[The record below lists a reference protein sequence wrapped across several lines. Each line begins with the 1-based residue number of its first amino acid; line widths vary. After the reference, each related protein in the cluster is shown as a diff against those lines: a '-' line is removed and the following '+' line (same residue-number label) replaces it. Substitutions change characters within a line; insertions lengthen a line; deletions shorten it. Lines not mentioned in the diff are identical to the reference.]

1 MNQSNKKN
9 LEFIKN
15 SGVTYFL
22 QDSPRNWFEDNRKS
36 HKQHVISGDNDKIV
50 NINNVIDSIKNH
62 QTPLQKS
69 SKKLV
74 VYDGTLNAKVMFIGE
89 APGKDEDEKGIPFVG
104 RAGQLLNKMLK
115 AINLNREDVYITNV
129 VNWRPPDNRTP
140 TDEEILE
147 FLPFLQ
153 KQIDIVDPKFIFLLG
168 GVAAKAILS
177 TPLALGKLRGKW
189 HEYKSLKL
197 NKTIYTIASYHP
209 AFLLRS
215 PQYKKASWEDLQMLQ
230 KKLNDDKVS

>member
-15 SGVTYFL
+15 AGVNYFL
-22 QDSPRNWFEDNRKS
+22 QDTARNWFENPTNSSASQINDMNGDKS
-36 HKQHVISGDNDKIV
+36 KKIDQIIDKI
-50 NINNVIDSIKNH
+50 KNFD
-62 QTPLQKS
+62 TPL
-69 SKKLV
+69 KKTAKNLV
-74 VYDGTLNAKVMFIGE
+74 VYDGSFDAKVMFIGE
-89 APGKDEDEKGIPFVG
+89 APGRDEDTQGLPFVG
-104 RAGQLLNKMLK
+104 RAGQLLNKMLS
-115 AINLNREDVYITNV
+115 AINLKREEVYITNV

-140 TDEEILE
+140 TDDEILQ

-153 KQIDIVDPKFIFLLG
+153 EQIDVVNPDFIFLLG

-177 TPLALGKLRGKW
+177 TPLALGKLRGSW
-189 HEYKSLKL
+189 HEYQSLQL
-197 NKTIYTIASYHP
+197 NKKIYTIASYHP

-230 KKLNDDKVS
+230 KKINEKN

>member
-15 SGVTYFL
+15 IGISYFL
-22 QDSPRNWFEDNRKS
+22 QNTPRKWYEDNSKS
-36 HKQHVISGDNDKIV
+36 PLGINKIENNDKLIKINHIV
-50 NINNVIDSIKNH
+50 KKIKNFD
-62 QTPLQKS
+62 TPL
-69 SKKLV
+69 KKLAKNLV
-74 VYDGTLNAKVMFIGE
+74 LYDGNLDAKVMFIGE
-89 APGKDEDEKGIPFVG
+89 APGKEEDIKGVPFVG
-104 RAGQLLNKMLK
+104 KAGQLLNKMLA
-115 AINLNREDVYITNV
+115 AINLTRDEVYITNV

-153 KQIDIVDPKFIFLLG
+153 EQIDVVKPDIIFLLG
-168 GVAAKAILS
+168 SVAAKAILS
-177 TPLALGKLRGKW
+177 TPLALGKIRGSW
-189 HEYKSLKL
+189 HNYQSLNL

-215 PQYKKASWEDLQMLQ
+215 PKFKKAAWEDLQMLQ
-230 KKLNDDKVS
+230 KKINEKN

>member
-15 SGVTYFL
+15 AGVNYFL
-22 QDSPRNWFEDNRKS
+22 QDTARNWFENPTNSSSKQINDMNGDKS
-36 HKQHVISGDNDKIV
+36 QKISQIIDKI
-50 NINNVIDSIKNH
+50 KNFD
-62 QTPLQKS
+62 TPL
-69 SKKLV
+69 KKTAKNLV
-74 VYDGTLNAKVMFIGE
+74 VYDGSFDAKVMFIGE
-89 APGKDEDEKGIPFVG
+89 APGRDEDTQGLPFVG
-104 RAGQLLNKMLK
+104 RAGQLLNKMLS
-115 AINLNREDVYITNV
+115 AINLKREEVYITNV

-140 TDEEILE
+140 TDDEILQ

-153 KQIDIVDPKFIFLLG
+153 EQIDVVNPDFIFLLG
-168 GVAAKAILS
+168 GIAAKAILS
-177 TPLALGKLRGKW
+177 TPLPLGKLRGSW
-189 HEYKSLKL
+189 HKYQSLQL

-230 KKLNDDKVS
+230 KKLNEKN